1 MRRANLAAGLLSLFA
16 GTTAVLALDGGVGPN
31 VGKDAPELQTKEWIN
46 SDGRTTL
53 ADYKG
58 EVVLIEG
65 WKTH

>member
-1 MRRANLAAGLLSLFA
+1 MKRVSAVAGALFLLGGTAA
-16 GTTAVLALDGGVGPN
+16 LALDGGVGPN

-53 ADYKG
+53 ADMKG
-58 EVVLIEG
+58 EVILVEG